1 MGLEARYEQFRNRLE
16 ALGQGHVLTFWP
28 QLGDQQRGQLL
39 ADLDLC
45 DLEAVSALVRDHLDS
60 PSQAASYADLEP
72 VAPLPCRPDLDQ
84 VGGYADAVRLGREWI
99 AAGKV
104 AALTVAGGQG
114 TRLGFDGPKGMFPIS
129 PVRHKTLFQLFA
141 ESLQAVARRYGRTVP
156 WYIMTSRDNDDPT
169 RAFFAEQRYFGLSP
183 EDVCFF
189 QQGVMPAF
197 DGRGRFLLA
206 EPHRLSL
213 SPDGHGGTLLA
224 LRRSGALEDMGKRGV
239 EYISYF
245 QVDNPLVSVL
255 DPLFIGLH
263 ASTGSEMSSR
273 SLPKADDFEK
283 VGNFAWSSGRLF
295 VVEYSDLPDALATAR
310 NADGSR
316 NFNAGSPAIH
326 VLTRS
331 FVERLT
337 ADEGRFGLPWHRAEK
352 KVPYVDASGQR
363 VEPTEPN
370 GIKLETFIFDAL
382 PLAENPLV
390 LEASRAEQ
398 FSPVKNA
405 TGQDSADTARRDLI
419 RRAAAWLEA
428 AGCDVPQRSDG
439 EPDAVIEISPF
450 LALDRDEL
458 CEKVSEPPVIQPG
471 QQLYLE

>member
-1 MGLEARYEQFRNRLE
+1 MDLEARYHEFGNRLE
-16 ALGQGHVLTFWP
+16 ALGQGHVLAFWP
-28 QLGDQQRGQLL
+28 RLDDEQRCQLL
-39 ADLDLC
+39 ADLDLL
-45 DLEAVSALVRDHLDS
+45 DLAEACALVRDHLDS
-60 PSQAASYADLEP
+60 TPEAAAWADLEP
-72 VAPLPCRPDLDQ
+72 AAPLPCRPGLDQ
-84 VGGYADAVRLGREWI
+84 VGRYADAVRLGREWI
-99 AAGKV
+99 AGGKV

-141 ESLQAVARRYGRTVP
+141 ESIQAVARRYGSIVP
-156 WYIMTSRDNDDPT
+156 WYIMTSRDNDDAT
-169 RAFFAEQRYFGLSP
+169 RAFFAEKGYFGLSA
-183 EDVCFF
+183 EDVFFF

-197 DGRGRFLLA
+197 DPQGRLLLA

-224 LRRSGALEDMGKRGV
+224 LRRSGALDDMARRGV

-245 QVDNPLVSVL
+245 QVDNPLVMVL

-273 SLPKADDFEK
+273 SLPKADDFER
-283 VGNFAWSSGRLF
+283 VGNFAWSGGRLF
-295 VVEYSDLPDALATAR
+295 VVEYSDLPKALATAR
-310 NADGSR
+310 NPDGSR
-316 NFNAGSPAIH
+316 KFNAGSPAIH
-326 VLTRS
+326 VLARS
-331 FVERLT
+331 FVQRLT

-363 VEPTEPN
+363 VEPAEPN

-405 TGQDSADTARRDLI
+405 TGQDSADTARRDLV

-450 LALDRDEL
+450 LALDQDEL
-458 CEKVSEPPVIQPG
+458 CEKLTAPPVIQPG

>member
-1 MGLEARYEQFRNRLE
+1 MGLAVRYDEFRNRLE
-16 ALGQGHVLTFWP
+16 TLGQGHVLTFWP
-28 QLGDQQRGQLL
+28 QLGDTQRSQLL
-39 ADLDLC
+39 ADLDLF
-45 DLEAVSALVRDHLDS
+45 DLAAVCELARDHLGS
-60 PSQAASYADLEP
+60 PSQTATYTDLEP
-72 VAPLPCRPDLDQ
+72 AAPLPCRPDLAQ
-84 VGGYADAVRLGREWI
+84 VGRYADAVRLGREWI
-99 AAGKV
+99 AGGKV

-129 PVRHKTLFQLFA
+129 PVRHKTLFELFA
-141 ESLQAVARRYGRTVP
+141 ESIQAVARRYGSIVP
-156 WYIMTSRDNDDPT
+156 WYIMTSRDNDEAT
-169 RAFFAEQRYFGLSP
+169 RAFFVEKGYFGLAP
-183 EDVCFF
+183 DDVFFF

-197 DGRGRFLLA
+197 DRQGRLLLA

-224 LRRSGALEDMGKRGV
+224 LRRSGALDDMAKRGV

-273 SLPKADDFEK
+273 SLSKADDFER
-283 VGNFAWSSGRLF
+283 VGNFAWSAGRLL
-295 VVEYSDLPDALATAR
+295 VVEYSDLPEVLATAR
-310 NADGSR
+310 NPDGSR
-316 NFNAGSPAIH
+316 KFNAGSPAIH

-331 FVERLT
+331 FVQRLT
-337 ADEGRFGLPWHRAEK
+337 ADQGRFALPWHRAEK
-352 KVPYVDASGQR
+352 KVPYVDPSGQR
-363 VEPTEPN
+363 VEPTDPN
-370 GIKLETFIFDAL
+370 GIKLETFVFDAL

-405 TGQDSADTARRDLI
+405 TGQDSADTARRDLV
-419 RRAAAWLEA
+419 RRAAAWLAA
-428 AGCDVPQRSDG
+428 AGCSVPQRSDG
-439 EPDAVIEISPF
+439 ELDAVIEISPF

-458 CEKVSEPPVIQPG
+458 CEKLTDPPVIQPG

>member
-1 MGLEARYEQFRNRLE
+1 MDLEARYHEYRNRLE
-16 ALGQGHVLTFWP
+16 ALGQGHVLAFWP
-28 QLGDQQRGQLL
+28 QLDHGQRSQLL
-39 ADLDLC
+39 DDLDQF
-45 DLEAVSALVRDHLDS
+45 DLAGVCALARHHLNPPPDT
-60 PSQAASYADLEP
+60 AGWENLEP
-72 VAPLPCRPDLDQ
+72 VTPLPYLPGLDQ
-84 VGGYADAVRLGREWI
+84 VGRYADAVRLGREWT

-114 TRLGFDGPKGMFPIS
+114 TRLGFDGPKGIFPIS
-129 PVRHKTLFQLFA
+129 PVKHKTLFQLFA
-141 ESLQAVARRYGRTVP
+141 ESIRAVGRRYGGTVP
-156 WYIMTSRDNDDPT
+156 WYIMTSRDNDEAT
-169 RAFFAEQRYFGLSP
+169 RTFFAEQRYFGLSA
-183 EDVCFF
+183 EDVFFF

-197 DGRGRFLLA
+197 DRHGRLLLA

-224 LRRSGALEDMGKRGV
+224 LRRSAALDDMTGRGV

-283 VGNFAWSSGRLF
+283 VGNFAWSGGRLF
-295 VVEYSDLPDALATAR
+295 VVEYSDLPNALATAR
-310 NADGSR
+310 NPDGSR
-316 NFNAGSPAIH
+316 KFNAGSPAIH

-331 FVERLT
+331 FVQRLT
-337 ADEGRFGLPWHRAEK
+337 DDEGRFGLPWHRAEK

-363 VEPTEPN
+363 VEPVEPN

-439 EPDAVIEISPF
+439 EPDAVIEISPS

-458 CEKVSEPPVIQPG
+458 CEKLSDPPTIRRG

>member
-1 MGLEARYEQFRNRLE
+1 MGLQVRYEEFGGRLK

-28 QLGDQQRGQLL
+28 QLGDEQRCQLL
-39 ADLDLC
+39 ADLDMV
-45 DLEAVSALVRDHLDS
+45 DLAAVCTLARDYLDS
-60 PSQAASYADLEP
+60 PSQAAAYVDLEP

-84 VGGYADAVRLGREWI
+84 VGRYADAVRLGREWI

-141 ESLQAVARRYGRTVP
+141 ESIQAVARRYGSTVP
-156 WYIMTSRDNDDPT
+156 WYIMTSRDNDEAT
-169 RAFFAEQRYFGLSP
+169 RAFFAEQRYFGLSA
-183 EDVCFF
+183 EDLFFF

-197 DGRGRFLLA
+197 DRRGRLLLA

-224 LRRSGALEDMGKRGV
+224 LRRSGALDDMARRGV

-273 SLPKADDFEK
+273 SLPKANDFEK
-283 VGNFAWSSGRLF
+283 VGNFAWSGGRLF
-295 VVEYSDLPDALATAR
+295 VVEYFDLPKALATAR

-316 NFNAGSPAIH
+316 KFNAGSPAIH

-331 FVERLT
+331 FVQRLT
-337 ADEGRFGLPWHRAEK
+337 ADEGRFALPWHRAEK

-390 LEASRAEQ
+390 LEASRTEQ

-450 LALDRDEL
+450 LALDREEL
-458 CEKVSEPPVIQPG
+458 CEKLTDPPVIQPG
-471 QQLYLE
+471 QQLDLE